1 MITKENLREMVEC
14 LDCYMLAMGKR
25 EIDEMEANRELE
37 QAGLMS
43 DDKEHPGRPLREA
56 LDSLRDNDMLPQNVS
71 KCRGLWIVHLS
82 ATMATWQIIVQFG
95 Y

>member
-1 MITKENLREMVEC
+1 MITKEKLREMVEC

-37 QAGLMS
+37 RAGLMN
-43 DDKEHPGRPLREA
+43 DDEEHPGRPLREA
-56 LDSLRDNDMLPQNVS
+56 LNSLRDNDMLPQNVS

-82 ATMATWQIIVQFG
+82 TTMATWHIIVQFG